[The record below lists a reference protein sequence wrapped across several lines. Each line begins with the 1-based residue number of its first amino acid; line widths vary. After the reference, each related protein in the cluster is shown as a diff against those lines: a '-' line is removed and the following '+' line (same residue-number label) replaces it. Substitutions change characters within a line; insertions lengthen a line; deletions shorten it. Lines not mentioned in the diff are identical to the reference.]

1 MAHVAGAKRSSA
13 IKNSCDHH
21 YKLCLYWPY
30 ISRHLHDL
38 ALHFSMLNRNTLL
51 EQKKMALAFEANNNI
66 KHEQK
71 KGVTQL
77 GFIKKKSEEQLQ
89 NTRPIHSLKNEEYNY
104 SGSSY
109 SMRC

>member
-21 YKLCLYWPY
+21 YKLCVYWPY

-51 EQKKMALAFEANNNI
+51 EQKEKWLWLSKQII
-66 KHEQK
+66 KSSMNKK

-77 GFIKKKSEEQLQ
+77 GFIKKNLRSNFRIPVQSTL
-89 NTRPIHSLKNEEYNY
+89 
-104 SGSSY
+104 
-109 SMRC
+109 

>member
-21 YKLCLYWPY
+21 YKLCLFWPY

-51 EQKKMALAFEANNNI
+51 EQKKMALAFEANNKI

-77 GFIKKKSEEQLQ
+77 GFIKKNLRNNFRIPVQSTL
-89 NTRPIHSLKNEEYNY
+89 
-104 SGSSY
+104 
-109 SMRC
+109 